1 MVIEPIEIG
10 DLVGQRIIIDGHLI
24 LHQFLASIRSMGVS
38 GDGGPLRGP
47 DGSPVSHLMG
57 LLARVTNL
65 LQHGVNP
72 IIVFDGD
79 AHQLKDEVI
88 AQRRKR
94 RVEATEEW
102 QALIDAGEL
111 EAARKKGQQAIH
123 LTREMVDEAKLMLSY
138 LGIPV
143 IQAAAEG
150 EGEAAVR
157 VRRNQADAVAT
168 QDWDALLYGTPVL
181 IRNLMSA
188 GSRRRGKIVNA
199 ERIYLSKVLDLHQIS
214 HEQLVDIAIMIGTDF
229 HKGVK
234 GIGPKRGL
242 SQIKKHGA
250 IEAIIEDGGY
260 ESIEN
265 LDTIRSIF
273 LNHPC
278 SEQDISMP
286 GIIDEEGLRNFLI
299 DKKGFSEKR
308 VSNAIA
314 TAGKKVRTVGQ
325 TRLTDFV

>member
-1 MVIEPIEIG
+1 
-10 DLVGQRIIIDGHLI
+10 
-24 LHQFLASIRSMGVS
+24 MGVS

-65 LQHGVNP
+65 LQNGIQP
-72 IIVFDGD
+72 IIVFDGK
-79 AHQLKDEVI
+79 HHELKSEVV
-88 AQRRKR
+88 AQRRQR
-94 RVEATEEW
+94 RIQAIQEWEALME
-102 QALIDAGEL
+102 AGEL
-111 EAARKKGQQAIH
+111 EAARKKGQQTIH
-123 LTREMVDEAKLMLSY
+123 LTREMVEEAKLMLSH
-138 LGIPV
+138 LGVPV
-143 IQAAAEG
+143 IQAASEG

-157 VRRNQADAVAT
+157 VLREEADAVAT

-199 ERIYLSKVLDLHQIS
+199 ERIYLSKVLDLHQIT

-229 HKGVK
+229 HKGIN

-242 SQIKKHGA
+242 SHIKKYGA
-250 IEAIIEDGGY
+250 IEAIVEEGGHEPIEH
-260 ESIEN
+260 

-273 LNHPC
+273 LAHPC
-278 SEQDISMP
+278 SDQEIP
-286 GIIDEEGLRNFLI
+286 KPNIIDEENLRNFLI
-299 DKKGFSEKR
+299 GKKGFSEKR
-308 VSNAIA
+308 VSNAITA
-314 TAGKKVRTVGQ
+314 AGKEVRTIGQ